1 MRAGKG
7 WQEGLAAANRSISL
21 GVRWTNQQLID
32 YELRQK
38 AAKAMPVTD
47 EAVEDEGELHADIKR
62 HCDRMGWRYVNS
74 RMDKRSRVGE
84 GVTDFIIAA
93 DKGRTFWIEC
103 KSRTGKLS
111 LDQLAFITWLEK
123 LGHEVAV
130 VDSMAGF
137 LEAVK

>member
-1 MRAGKG
+1 M
-7 WQEGLAAANRSISL
+7 
-21 GVRWTNQQLID
+21 RWTNQQLAD
-32 YELRQK
+32 YILRQRI
-38 AAKAMPVTD
+38 AKNMPVTD
-47 EAVEDEGELHADIKR
+47 EAVEDESVLHRDIKR
-62 HCDRMGWRYVNS
+62 HCDHMGWRYVNS

-84 GVTDFIIAA
+84 GITDFIIAA
-93 DKGRTFWIEC
+93 DRGRVFWIEC